1 LSAPGKQWRGVW
13 ACSTRRKETSS
24 SSSVGGSCGGKHGE
38 TCKAIAPLQLETPS
52 GQLLSQLLK
61 DHPHLLPAAVDQQLD
76 SLIAER
82 DEPPSTTGADPILYR
97 RIAELKAAERRDALE
112 EIIYALVVQ
121 KFMDSGISL
130 ISSVSQADPVTGK
143 VDTWPKQDHKLV
155 RVHSHE
161 ALEMIKNH
169 LALVLGNRLQGTNAI
184 AQISKLR
191 VGQVYAASIMY
202 GYFLRR
208 VDQRF
213 QLEKNMNMLPFG
225 LNKESDD
232 AGQRLS
238 SSEST
243 RADEFEEGYSFP
255 DVTSA
260 TMPGSGAPSIPE
272 FNGAVKPCKLRAY
285 VESFDEDTLQRYA
298 TMRSKEGVN
307 LIERHSGALFAKP
320 RLHIA
325 SASMAAASDDEMIRL
340 SFSGLTSLVLE
351 AVTLGSFLWDVEN
364 YVDY

>member
-1 LSAPGKQWRGVW
+1 LSAQGKQWRGVW

-38 TCKAIAPLQLETPS
+38 TWKALAPLQLETPS

-61 DHPHLLPAAVDQQLD
+61 DHPHLLPAAVDQQLE

-97 RIAELKAAERRDALE
+97 RIAELKAAERRNSVE

-143 VDTWPKQDHKLV
+143 VDTWPKQDQKLV
-155 RVHSHE
+155 RVHSPE
-161 ALEMIKNH
+161 AFEMIKNH
-169 LALVLGNRLQGTNAI
+169 LALVLGNRLPGTNAI

-225 LNKESDD
+225 LNEESNG
-232 AGQRLS
+232 GQRLQGR
-238 SSEST
+238 EST
-243 RADEFEEGYSFP
+243 RADECEGGYSFP

-260 TMPGSGAPSIPE
+260 TMPGS
-272 FNGAVKPCKLRAY
+272 VKTCKLKAY
-285 VESFDEDTLQRYA
+285 VESFDQDTLQRYA

-320 RLHIA
+320 RIQIA

-351 AVTLGSFLWDVEN
+351 AVTVGSFLWDVEN
-364 YVDY
+364 YVDYRYHFVTN